1 MTRDTA
7 SLSAFKGKLIGGG
20 ARPNLF
26 KVELAPPSDLS
37 VQGAAAF
44 KDFEFLCKA
53 ASLPASN
60 IANIDVPFRGRIFKV
75 AGDRTVENWTVTV
88 INDENFVYRTAFEDW
103 MQRIS
108 RLENN
113 VGVTNPNAYMADA
126 EVIQLGKGHTMGQDD
141 VSGKKNNNPVQYRGT
156 AKVASL
162 ARYKFQDIWPVNISA
177 IDLSYENSDQIE
189 EFTVEF
195 AVQSYSTM
203 VAKGEGNSILV

>member
-1 MTRDTA
+1 MADKVKSF
-7 SLSAFKGKLIGGG
+7 SLNKFKSALIGGG

-26 KVELAPPSDLS
+26 EVQMGKVPALQTDF
-37 VQGAAAF
+37 GDNF
-44 KDFEFLCKA
+44 KFMCKA

-141 VSGKKNNNPVQYRGT
+141 VSGKKNNSAQQYKGT
-156 AKVASL
+156 TKVASL

>member
-141 VSGKKNNNPVQYRGT
+141 VSGKKNNSAQQYKGT
-156 AKVASL
+156 TKVASL